1 MATETLAMP
10 VAAAAA
16 FQTDERGGLV
26 SRSFL
31 GLLATQF
38 LGAFN
43 DNMFRW
49 LIVPIGKH
57 YFGSSSE
64 SLALAVGLAAFVLP
78 YVLLA
83 APAGYLADRCGKR
96 GVMIGCKV
104 AEILIMLAGIAA
116 IYLGSPAAMFVVLAI
131 MGSQSALFGPSK
143 FGSIPEIVRPERL
156 SAANGLIGMTTI
168 LAVVLGSIAGGYLF
182 LATGPTGR
190 DGMWLT
196 MASLVGVAVVGWGTS
211 LFIQRLPAAN
221 PQREFPWNPARQT
234 MRDLTVL
241 FQSVS
246 LVRVALGTAF
256 FWSLASLA
264 NLNVDAYACHELGL
278 EQHQVGPLLA
288 VIALGVGVGNV
299 LAGWWSR
306 GRVELGLVPLGALG
320 MAAGALVLYF
330 STDSYLWSMGSL
342 FVMGAAGGLFDV
354 PLQAYLQDRSPPQSR
369 GAMLAASNLLT
380 FLGTL
385 IVSGLFYL
393 LRDTLG
399 LSAGAIFL
407 LAGLMSLLVAMYALR
422 QLLAPTVRFLIYLVS
437 RLFYRLRVV
446 GLENVPAEGG
456 AVLVANHVSWIDA
469 VMVVLGSARPVRMLG
484 YADYIERWPVRWLAE
499 AFGAIPI
506 RPGSGKA
513 SILRSLVAA
522 RDAVRAGDL
531 VCVFP
536 EGGLTRNGQLQAFK
550 PGVMSIL
557 AGTGAPLIPVYLDGL
572 WGSIFSNRGGR
583 FFWKWPRRW
592 PFPVTIT
599 FGRRLEEPKHVHQI
613 RRAVQ
618 DLGANSMQELKD
630 KDTNLLRLFVRNC
643 RKHKSQ
649 SKVADTTGQ
658 ELSAGGLLMRAL
670 IFRRLLLREIL
681 GPDEKF
687 VGLLL
692 PPSVGAVLANVALP
706 LAGRI
711 GVNLN
716 YTASREVMDS
726 CIRQCGIRHVLT
738 SRRVMQ
744 RLNLEVS
751 AEVVYLEDFI
761 TRVTKLDKL
770 IAAAMT
776 YAMPLFWLERHLGL
790 NKITPDDLLTVL
802 FTSGSTGD
810 PKGVM
815 LSYQNVG
822 SNVQAIDEVVHLTT
836 SDTAVGILP
845 FFHSYG
851 YTATMWTMLALA
863 PKGVYHFSPL
873 EAQQVGELTRKH
885 RANILMATPTF
896 LRSYLK
902 RCQPEDFASLEVI
915 FASAERLPADLT
927 DAFEQKFGV
936 RPVEAYGATE
946 LAPLA
951 CLNVPDSR
959 SHGAE
964 NRGNKEGSVGRPI
977 PGVTAKIVHPETGE
991 DLDVDEPGML
1001 LFTGPNVMQGYL
1013 DRPDL
1018 TEKVIRDGWYVTG
1031 DIAKID
1037 EEGFVTITG
1046 RQSRFSKIGGE
1057 MVPHIKIEETIAKL
1071 LKSDEELKAA
1081 VTAVPD
1087 PKRGERLVVLHLPLD
1102 RTPDEIYRQLT
1113 ASGLPKLWIPSPD
1126 SFVEVDELPILGS
1139 GKLDLK
1145 ALKEMALDRF
1155 GLTTSA

>member
-1 MATETLAMP
+1 MATETLT
-10 VAAAAA
+10 AAATVAPA
-16 FQTDERGGLV
+16 DPRGGLL

-57 YFGSSSE
+57 YYGGESE
-64 SLALAVGLAAFVLP
+64 ALALAVGLAAFVLP

-83 APAGYLADRCGKR
+83 APAGYLADRFSKR
-96 GVMIGCKV
+96 QVMIWCKV
-104 AEILIMLAGIAA
+104 AEIAIVIAGVAA
-116 IYLGSPAAMFVVLAI
+116 IYAGSTTAMFVLLMVI
-131 MGSQSALFGPSK
+131 GSQSALFGPSK
-143 FGSIPEIVRPERL
+143 FGSIPEIVRPEKL
-156 SAANGLIGMTTI
+156 SAANGLIGLTTI
-168 LAVVLGSIAGGYLF
+168 LAIVLGSIAGGYLF
-182 LATGPTGR
+182 LGTGPTGQTNL
-190 DGMWLT
+190 WISATALI
-196 MASLVGVAVVGWGTS
+196 GVAVVGWLTS
-211 LFIQRLPAAN
+211 LGIGRLAPAN
-221 PQREFPWNPARQT
+221 PAREFPWNPARQT
-234 MRDLTVL
+234 FRDLGL
-241 FQSVS
+241 LCGSVS

-288 VIALGVGVGNV
+288 AIALGVGVGNL
-299 LAGWWSR
+299 LAGYWSR

-320 MAAGALVLYF
+320 MATGSFVLFF
-330 STDSYLWSMGSL
+330 STDSYGWSLASL
-342 FVMGAAGGLFDV
+342 FVMGASGGLFDV
-354 PLQAYLQDRSPPQSR
+354 PLQAYLQERSPAQSR

-385 IVSGLFYL
+385 LVSGLFYL
-393 LRDTLG
+393 VRGPLG
-399 LSAGAIFL
+399 LSAGTIFL
-407 LAGLMSLLVAMYALR
+407 GAGLLSLAVALYALKQLVA
-422 QLLAPTVRFLIYLVS
+422 PTIRFLIWLVS
-437 RLFYRLRVV
+437 RVFYRLRVR
-446 GLENVPAEGG
+446 GLENVPTEGG

-469 VMVVLGSARPVRMLG
+469 VLVVLSSGRPVRMLG
-484 YADYIERWPVRWLAE
+484 YADYIQRWPVRWLAD

-506 RPGSGKA
+506 RPGSGRV
-513 SILRSLVAA
+513 SIMRSLATA
-522 RDAVRAGDL
+522 RDAVRAGEL

-583 FFWKWPRRW
+583 FFWKWPSRW

-599 FGRRLEEPKHVHQI
+599 YGHRLEQPKHVHQI

-618 DLGANSMQELKD
+618 DLGAQSMQDRQD

-643 RKHKSQ
+643 RNHKSQ
-649 SKVADTTGQ
+649 PKAADTTGQ
-658 ELSAGGLLMRAL
+658 EVNGANLLLRSL

-681 GPDEKF
+681 GPDEKY

-692 PPSVGAVLANVALP
+692 PPSVGAVLANVAVP
-706 LAGRI
+706 LAGRVA
-711 GVNLN
+711 VNLN
-716 YTASREVMDS
+716 YSASSEVIDS
-726 CIRQCGIRHVLT
+726 CIRQCNIKHVLT

-744 RLNLEVS
+744 RLNIKVN
-751 AEVVYLEDFI
+751 AELIYLEDFI
-761 TRVTKLDKL
+761 TKVTKADKL

-776 YAMPLFWLERHLGL
+776 YAMPLAWLEHHLGV
-790 NKITPDDLLTVL
+790 NRIKPDDVLTVL
-802 FTSGSTGD
+802 FTSGSTGE

-815 LSYQNVG
+815 LTYQNVG
-822 SNVQAIDEVVHLTT
+822 SNVQAIDEIVHLTT

-873 EAQQVGELTRKH
+873 EAQQVGELSRKH

-896 LRSYLK
+896 LRSYIK
-902 RCQPEDFASLEVI
+902 RCQPEDFASLDVV
-915 FASAERLPADLT
+915 FASAERLPADVS
-927 DAFEQKFGV
+927 DAFERKFGV
-936 RPVEAYGATE
+936 RPSEAYGATE

-959 SHGAE
+959 SHGASSP
-964 NRGNKEGSVGRPI
+964 GTKEGSVGRPI

-991 DLDVDEPGML
+991 DLGIDEPGML
-1001 LFTGPNVMQGYL
+1001 LFKGPNVMAGYL

-1018 TEKVIRDGWYVTG
+1018 TSKVIRDGWYVTG

-1037 EEGFVTITG
+1037 EDGFVTITG

-1057 MVPHIKIEETIAKL
+1057 MVPHIKIEETIAEL

-1081 VTAVPD
+1081 VTAVSD
-1087 PKRGERLVVLHLPLD
+1087 PKRGERIVVLHLPLD
-1102 RTPDEIYRQLT
+1102 RTPEEIYRQLT

-1126 SFVEVDELPILGS
+1126 SFVEVEELPILGS

-1145 ALKEMALDRF
+1145 ALKEMAMDRF
-1155 GLTTSA
+1155 GATTSA